1 MQRVKAIIH
10 LDNIKENAKRFLS
23 WTGTR
28 LCAVVKADA
37 YGHGAEAVTAALS
50 GVADCFAVALI
61 EEALAI
67 RVAACGKEILVFTPP
82 TTAEEGYMLA
92 VNGFSASVDSLKT
105 ARLLCWVC
113 QKYRVSIYVHLKVNT
128 GMNRY
133 GMNVQTLGKVC
144 KLLQRSPYVKVR
156 GIYSHLCECS
166 LRRATA
172 QRALFTKMAAV
183 GKRYFPSLIA
193 HLGAT
198 YGAMLGESYAF
209 DMVRVGL
216 GLYGYLPCGAS
227 EETGV
232 SKEALDALRPQKGMA
247 VYAKAVA
254 ERKYVFGGLG
264 YGAEISGEKM
274 DRLSV
279 CRVGYADG
287 FLRQRD
293 NGMDGW
299 GFHANNLCMDACIRF
314 GEWKKGE
321 WLPVLTD
328 AEQTAKET
336 GTIPYEV
343 LCAATRRA
351 ELIYDEKSAFC
362 GRGKSPHAKGE
373 EGAVARVY
381 EKQTDGKHQP

>member
-1 MQRVKAIIH
+1 MQKVKAIIH
-10 LDNIKENAKRFLS
+10 LDNIKENAKRFLA

-37 YGHGAEAVTAALS
+37 YGHGAEAVAAALN

-61 EEALAI
+61 EEAIAI
-67 RVAACGKEILVFTPP
+67 RMAACGKEILVFTPP
-82 TTAEEGYMLA
+82 TTAEEGYVLA

-113 QKYRVSIYVHLKVNT
+113 QKYRVPIYVHLKVNT

-144 KLLQRSPYVKVR
+144 KLLQCSPYVKVR
-156 GIYSHLCECS
+156 GIYSHLCECN

-172 QRALFTKMAAV
+172 QRVIFTQMVAV
-183 GKRYFPSLIA
+183 AKGYFPSLIA

-198 YGAMLGESYAF
+198 YGAMLGKNYAF

-216 GLYGYLPCGAS
+216 GLYGYLPCGAGG
-227 EETGV
+227 ETGV
-232 SKEALDALRPQKGMA
+232 SKKALDTLQPQKGMS
-247 VYAKAVA
+247 VYAKVIAS
-254 ERKYVFGGLG
+254 RRYVFGSLG
-264 YGAEISGEKM
+264 YGKEISGESI

-287 FLRQRD
+287 FLRQQD
-293 NGMDGW
+293 NGLDGW
-299 GFHANNLCMDACIRF
+299 HSHANNLCMDASILF

-321 WLPVLTD
+321 WLPILTD
-328 AEQTAKET
+328 AEKTAKEV

-351 ELIYDEKSAFC
+351 ELIYDENPAFC
-362 GRGKSPHAKGE
+362 GRGKLAHAKGKE
-373 EGAVARVY
+373 VAATRIY
-381 EKQTDGKHQP
+381 EK